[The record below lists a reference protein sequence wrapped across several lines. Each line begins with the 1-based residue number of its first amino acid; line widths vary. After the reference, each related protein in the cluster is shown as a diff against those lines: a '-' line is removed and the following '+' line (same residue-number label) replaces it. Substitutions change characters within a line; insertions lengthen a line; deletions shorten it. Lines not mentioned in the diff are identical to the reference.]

1 MTAGPGRW
9 ARILRRHPS
18 RRELAALFDGEG
30 SLGVGTHVAACPRC
44 EAWMGELRR
53 VRAAVRGEPVPASAP
68 ARLLRPAWVPQ
79 PAVAV
84 VLVAVLL
91 GGALATNLARR
102 AGDTTL
108 ASGGERAPVPTG
120 PGPLSTAPA
129 GEAAPPADVA
139 TDPAPSPSLGSP
151 TTAPAPA
158 PRPPV
163 SGDGA
168 DPSPSGGATQPVAP
182 PTSAPSGEGP
192 GPAGPAG
199 PLRLAVVAPSAGFWA
214 GEGTAVVEAASRA
227 VATANRTGG
236 VGGRPVELVVVR
248 AEDRA
253 ALNAL
258 PGRADALVG
267 GSPPPPGACCGCSR
281 PIPTWA
287 GPPWSGPRRCRLR
300 WGLGLGADLGGHR
313 PQARVG
319 VVVSGPRDAPF
330 ADGLARSVA
339 AIRVNASEDTSCDDE
354 VARLRREGATALA
367 VAGPPQLARRC
378 AAAARPLWG
387 PPDGLLVLPSAAY
400 ARLEA
405 DPAVHGARTLL
416 GLPWPTSDEPGAR
429 RYRAAVGGRAAR
441 SYRGLV
447 TFAGVEAAVEVA
459 RATGAPSPAPS
470 SGRFRSDLY
479 DLDGGVNR
487 AGAVV
492 VARFGRWTPS

>member
-267 GSPPPPGACCGCSR
+267 GFG
-281 PIPTWA
+281 I
-287 GPPWSGPRRCRLR
+287 
-300 WGLGLGADLGGHR
+300 
-313 PQARVG
+313 
-319 VVVSGPRDAPF
+319 
-330 ADGLARSVA
+330 
-339 AIRVNASEDTSCDDE
+339 
-354 VARLRREGATALA
+354 ATAP
-367 VAGPPQLARRC
+367 G
-378 AAAARPLWG
+378 
-387 PPDGLLVLPSAAY
+387 GLLWVFPADPDVGGPAVVRA

-459 RATGAPSPAPS
+459 SATGAPSPAPS

-492 VARFGRWTPS
+492 VARFGRWTRS